1 MKRIGLIGGLSWY
14 SSIEYYR
21 ILNRLTEECLGAHQQ
36 GNIVLVN
43 VNLHEFNALL
53 DKDDTSNAIDLLIN
67 AAKTLESASCDLI
80 LLCSNGA
87 HRFFDQVK
95 DSINTE
101 MLHIADAT
109 AIAIQ
114 EQKIVK
120 VGLLGAKSTM
130 EEGFYQKRLS
140 KFNIEIMTPIAEDS
154 DLIDQII
161 FRELAQG
168 SFIDASRNSLI
179 QIINNL
185 QKMGAKG
192 VILGCTEIP
201 LLIAS
206 SFISSNQLSHS
217 SLVGISGF
225 LHSLPKS
232 LKDKKRKKIIQNLI
246 FYIEISNLL
255 IIWKY

>member
-21 ILNRLTEECLGAHQQ
+21 ILNSLTEECIGAHQQ

-43 VNLHEFNALL
+43 VNLHEFNSLL
-53 DKDDTSNAIDLLIN
+53 KKDDTSRAIDLLIS
-67 AAKTLESASCDLI
+67 AAKTLESAGCDLI

-140 KFNIEIMTPIAEDS
+140 KFNIEIMIPVAEDS

-168 SFIDASRNSLI
+168 SFIDTSRNSLI
-179 QIINNL
+179 QIIKNM
-185 QKMGAKG
+185 QKKGAKG

-201 LLIAS
+201 LLINQNHLNLPVFSTTDLHCKSAFS
-206 SFISSNQLSHS
+206 KAISQT
-217 SLVGISGF
+217 
-225 LHSLPKS
+225 
-232 LKDKKRKKIIQNLI
+232 
-246 FYIEISNLL
+246 
-255 IIWKY
+255 

>member
-1 MKRIGLIGGLSWY
+1 M
-14 SSIEYYR
+14 
-21 ILNRLTEECLGAHQQ
+21 
-36 GNIVLVN
+36 N
-43 VNLHEFNALL
+43 VNLHEFNSLL
-53 DKDDTSNAIDLLIN
+53 KKDDTSRAIDLLIS
-67 AAKTLESASCDLI
+67 AAKTLESAGCDLI

-140 KFNIEIMTPIAEDS
+140 KFNIEIMIPVAEDS

-168 SFIDASRNSLI
+168 SFIDTSRNSLI
-179 QIINNL
+179 QIIKNM
-185 QKMGAKG
+185 QKKGAKG

-201 LLIAS
+201 LLINQNHLNLPVFSTTDLHCKSAFS
-206 SFISSNQLSHS
+206 KAISQT
-217 SLVGISGF
+217 
-225 LHSLPKS
+225 
-232 LKDKKRKKIIQNLI
+232 
-246 FYIEISNLL
+246 
-255 IIWKY
+255 

>member
-1 MKRIGLIGGLSWY
+1 MKQIGLIGGLSWY

-21 ILNRLTEECLGAHQQ
+21 KLNLLTEEHLGTHQQ

-43 VNLHEFNALL
+43 VNLHEFNSLL
-53 DKDDTSNAIDLLIN
+53 KKDDNSRAIDLLIS
-67 AAKTLESASCDLI
+67 AAKTLESAGCDLI
-80 LLCSNGA
+80 LLCSNGV
-87 HRFFDQVK
+87 HQFFYQVE
-95 DSINTE
+95 DSITTE

-130 EEGFYQKRLS
+130 EEGFYQKRMS
-140 KFNIEIMTPIAEDS
+140 KFNIEIMIPGAEDS
-154 DLIDQII
+154 DLVDQII

-168 SFIDASRNSLI
+168 NFIDTSRDSLI

-201 LLIAS
+201 LLIAQNHVDLPVFS
-206 SFISSNQLSHS
+206 TTDLHCKFAFSKAISQT
-217 SLVGISGF
+217 
-225 LHSLPKS
+225 
-232 LKDKKRKKIIQNLI
+232 
-246 FYIEISNLL
+246 
-255 IIWKY
+255 

>member
-140 KFNIEIMTPIAEDS
+140 KFNIEIMTPVAEEI
-154 DLIDQII
+154 DLIEQII

-168 SFIDASRNSLI
+168 RFIDTSRNSLI
-179 QIINNL
+179 QIIKNM
-185 QKMGAKG
+185 QKMGAKAG
-192 VILGCTEIP
+192 ILGCTEIP
-201 LLIAS
+201 LLI
-206 SFISSNQLSHS
+206 NQNHL
-217 SLVGISGF
+217 
-225 LHSLPKS
+225 
-232 LKDKKRKKIIQNLI
+232 
-246 FYIEISNLL
+246 NLL
-255 IIWKY
+255 VFSTTELHCKSAFSKANSQT

>member
-1 MKRIGLIGGLSWY
+1 MTLAFRIDQSKYCMKRIGLIGGLSWY

-43 VNLHEFNALL
+43 VNLHEFNTLL
-53 DKDDTSNAIDLLIN
+53 KKDDTSKAIDLLIS
-67 AAKTLESASCDLI
+67 AAKTLESACCDVI

-101 MLHIADAT
+101 MLHIAEAT

-179 QIINNL
+179 QIIKNM

-201 LLIAS
+201 LLI
-206 SFISSNQLSHS
+206 NQNHL
-217 SLVGISGF
+217 
-225 LHSLPKS
+225 
-232 LKDKKRKKIIQNLI
+232 
-246 FYIEISNLL
+246 NLL
-255 IIWKY
+255 VFSTTDLHCKSAFSKAISQT